1 MKFLVILNDP
11 PYGTERSDNGLRL
24 AMSLSK
30 RQDTE
35 IRLFLVA
42 IRSDAQCQRRRRP
55 LHEIQLARN
64 NRTVGIAHSMV
75 NTVAEDKSTAHV
87 HFRNMHAL
95 AEADLPL
102 RRQMPYFAS
111 IEGKLSLRDNDLQ
124 RPFFHDPQNNQRP
137 YSHPDSTKFA
147 EGI

>member
-24 AMSLSK
+24 AMSLRK

-42 IRSDAQCQRRRRP
+42 IRSDAQSQSRRHP

-64 NRTVGIAHSMV
+64 SRTIGIAHSMV
-75 NTVAEDKSTAHV
+75 NTVAEDKSTANI

-102 RRQMPYFAS
+102 RRQMLYLVSA
-111 IEGKLSLRDNDLQ
+111 
-124 RPFFHDPQNNQRP
+124 
-137 YSHPDSTKFA
+137 
-147 EGI
+147 